1 MHILVIYFT
10 VVPAF
15 FFVLIKDFSKR
26 ERESKP
32 KNDYE
37 GCKNES
43 GLAPGELA
51 PGPAAGGA
59 PGAPPAPRRARAG
72 GRAREPR
79 DLESLSRGRA
89 SRRIRSHELIIDKIL
104 RSFRPHAGVRAIF
117 LVVGLAATC
126 HPHSENCHHSGAA
139 AAERPCC
146 CPGRASRT
154 NWAGPSWRSAPAVA
168 CSLRQRRRRRRRHQ
182 RR

>member
-51 PGPAAGGA
+51 PGPAGGA
-59 PGAPPAPRRARAG
+59 PRGCRDRRAARARGGARESRETSSLSLAGARAG
-72 GRAREPR
+72 GFDLMSSLLIKFCVVLDRV
-79 DLESLSRGRA
+79 LESVLS
-89 SRRIRSHELIIDKIL
+89 
-104 RSFRPHAGVRAIF
+104 
-117 LVVGLAATC
+117 
-126 HPHSENCHHSGAA
+126 
-139 AAERPCC
+139 
-146 CPGRASRT
+146 
-154 NWAGPSWRSAPAVA
+154 SWW
-168 CSLRQRRRRRRRHQ
+168 
-182 RR
+182 

>member
-15 FFVLIKDFSKR
+15 FFVLIKDVSKR
-26 ERESKP
+26 KSKP
-32 KNDYE
+32 KIDYE

-43 GLAPGELA
+43 GLAPGGA
-51 PGPAAGGA
+51 AAAGRSVHRR
-59 PGAPPAPRRARAG
+59 APRRARAG

-79 DLESLSRGRA
+79 DLESLSRGRT

-168 CSLRQRRRRRRRHQ
+168 CSLRQRRRRRRRRRRHQ
-182 RR
+182 CR